1 MVKDYDILID
11 SKDVDL
17 TDLMDNHQGQENA
30 IPIYYLVVHIKRI
43 DPKELDHKEL
53 PLKEYIWV
61 GGEAWAE
68 GDEKVYIRTFEDG
81 IYNIQENITV
91 WSIDVFYPP
100 QMKYMYN

>member
-30 IPIYYLVVHIKRI
+30 IPIYYRAYYSVGYIKRS
-43 DPKELDHKEL
+43 DPKEL

-61 GGEAWAE
+61 GGEVWAE